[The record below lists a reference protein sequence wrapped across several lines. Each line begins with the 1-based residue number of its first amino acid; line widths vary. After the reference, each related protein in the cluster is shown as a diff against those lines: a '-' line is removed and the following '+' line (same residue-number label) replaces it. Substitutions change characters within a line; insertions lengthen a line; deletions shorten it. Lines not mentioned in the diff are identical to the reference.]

1 MVSGISVVVTAPRRY
16 GKTSL
21 IDRATEL
28 VREDRGAVI
37 SVNLMH
43 CPGLDTFAS
52 RLVAGAY
59 AIEGGRVVRVSPSW
73 CDGSGC
79 SPP

>member
-1 MVSGISVVVTAPRRY
+1 
-16 GKTSL
+16 
-21 IDRATEL
+21 
-28 VREDRGAVI
+28 VI

-52 RLVAGAY
+52 RLVSGAY
-59 AIEGGRVVRVSPSW
+59 ATEGGGYAGLVRVCPSC

-79 SPP
+79 SPL